1 MVLVVDLLRYWLHR
15 AAHQTDTLWR
25 LHAVHHSVRQ
35 LYWLNTA
42 RFHPVE
48 KLLQMSLDSLPFL
61 LMAVDPRVLALY
73 YLAYATNGF
82 IQHCNIDLRYGML
95 NYVVGS
101 AETHRWHH
109 SQTPREANNELR
121 QHPHRLGSRLRHLVS
136 ASRSQGDRARAA
148 RPELPTLV
156 PATDGRAFLQV
167 VLCAA
172 SCCPPPCSST
182 GSATGEPSNSWPRNR
197 TAAQRDVL
205 LTILSANRNTTFGTQ
220 HGFHEIRAH
229 RDYRERVP
237 VQEYEQLRPYID
249 EQRLTGT
256 PALTEE
262 SPVFYAQTSGS
273 TGAPKYIPV
282 TPATLSDQRSEQA
295 LFSYLQYRVRPQAF
309 RGKALGIMGAAVEDH
324 LESGHPVGSVSGYLY
339 SSLPQAVRSRFVV
352 PSEVFGI
359 ADYSLKYRAILQLA
373 LAQPNITYM
382 GSPNPSTFLRLLD
395 ILNERRDLLLRNLAT
410 GAMEGLEEL
419 DATTRQLLS
428 ARMIADP
435 DRAASL
441 QRRSSLSFADVWPDI
456 SLVTTWMGGSCGMA
470 VSKLRKALPRDTA
483 IMELGYQATECRG
496 TIALDVEDPGR
507 HPAAAPRFL
516 RVRRTAALG

>member
-1 MVLVVDLLRYWLHR
+1 MQFYRFRHWR
-15 AAHQTDTLWR
+15 A
-25 LHAVHHSVRQ
+25 VEQ
-35 LYWLNTA
+35 L
-42 RFHPVE
+42 
-48 KLLQMSLDSLPFL
+48 
-61 LMAVDPRVLALY
+61 
-73 YLAYATNGF
+73 
-82 IQHCNIDLRYGML
+82 
-95 NYVVGS
+95 
-101 AETHRWHH
+101 
-109 SQTPREANNELR
+109 
-121 QHPHRLGSRLRHLVS
+121 
-136 ASRSQGDRARAA
+136 AA
-148 RPELPTLV
+148 QP
-156 PATDGRAFLQV
+156 
-167 VLCAA
+167 
-172 SCCPPPCSST
+172 
-182 GSATGEPSNSWPRNR
+182 NR
-197 TAAQRDVL
+197 AQRDVL

-496 TIALDVEDPGR
+496 TIALDVEDPGGIPPLHHAFFEFVEQQR
-507 HPAAAPRFL
+507 WDEGRPEFLTLDQLETGARYYVIVTNRSGLYRYFMNDLLEVTGWFRRAPLLRFL
-516 RVRRTAALG
+516 QKGKGVTSLTGEKLYEARAIDAVRDSAARHGVSTAFFMLVANVS